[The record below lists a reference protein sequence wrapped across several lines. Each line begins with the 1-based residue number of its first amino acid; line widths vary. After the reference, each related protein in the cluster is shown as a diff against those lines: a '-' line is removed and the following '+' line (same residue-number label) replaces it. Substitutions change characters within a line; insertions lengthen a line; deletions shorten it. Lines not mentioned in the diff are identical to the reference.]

1 MSQFQVGDRV
11 VVNVV
16 GQYEGKE
23 ASIVKIETP
32 TPPFFFNIGLK
43 IDKYTLWFGESE
55 LTKIDAP
62 VSLAGKR
69 VKLTQGESV
78 VFATVEP
85 YEGDDV
91 ELRATIE
98 GKRPVIGF
106 SRKDWKVE
114 VLPEPIVLPTGK
126 YALVMVTFGTSN
138 KLMRRIDSH
147 TWAETNGH
155 FEREEWV
162 QRAADYNPEGYR
174 VIFEGE

>member
-1 MSQFQVGDRV
+1 MSQFQVGGRV
-11 VVNVV
+11 RIHKPGTPNHGVEATVLKVLVDGCVSVHRDN
-16 GQYEGKE
+16 QSEGSSWDYQPSRLIKLD
-23 ASIVKIETP
+23 T
-32 TPPFFFNIGLK
+32 
-43 IDKYTLWFGESE
+43 
-55 LTKIDAP
+55 P

-69 VKLTQGESV
+69 VKLTLGES
-78 VFATVEP
+78 
-85 YEGDDV
+85 
-91 ELRATIE
+91 I
-98 GKRPVIGF
+98 VIGLLQ
-106 SRKDWKVE
+106 SDRSAWYIVKVDGTNEESSYLKAVWTLE
-114 VLPEPIVLPTGK
+114 VLPEPIVLPKGK